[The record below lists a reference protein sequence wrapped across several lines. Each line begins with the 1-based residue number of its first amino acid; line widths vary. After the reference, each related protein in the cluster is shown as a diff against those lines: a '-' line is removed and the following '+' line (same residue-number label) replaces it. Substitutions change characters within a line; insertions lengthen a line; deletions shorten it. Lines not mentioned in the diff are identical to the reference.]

1 MPPLPSYE
9 RPQEYVAR
17 QLRQAILDGEYAPGE
32 RLPIERELSE
42 QFGVSRSAIRQA
54 LLILSHQGLVK
65 VRSGAG
71 GGPFVTR
78 GSLPAAIAAFENV
91 LISDPAAVEEFVQA
105 KLIIEPAITG
115 HVASSISAESL
126 DLLRHNVAEF
136 RKALRRKEDPTELAL
151 EFHSIIIRSSDNRYL
166 SVILQ
171 LIGQTLDRLPAVPE
185 SGPVNQRQ
193 VLRDHE
199 QLIEALERHDAEEAR
214 QLTTDHLE
222 KIWHGRS
229 PAGRKSRAGATDR
242 LDASAVVD
250 VPARKASAG

>member
-1 MPPLPSYE
+1 MLPLPSYE

-17 QLRQAILDGEYAPGE
+17 QLRQAILDAEYAPGE

-42 QFGVSRSAIRQA
+42 HFGVSRSAIRQA

-91 LISDPAAVEEFVQA
+91 LISDPAAVEEFIQA
-105 KLIIEPAITG
+105 KLIIEPAITA
-115 HVASSISAESL
+115 HVASSISADTL
-126 DLLRHNVAEF
+126 DLLRQNVAQF

-151 EFHSIIIRSSDNRYL
+151 EFHSIIIRSSGNRYL

-171 LIGQTLDRLPAVPE
+171 LIGQTLDRLPAPPDT
-185 SGPVNQRQ
+185 GPVNQRQ

-199 QLIEALERHDAEEAR
+199 QLIDALERHEAEAAR
-214 QLTTDHLE
+214 QLTTEHLE
-222 KIWHGRS
+222 KIWHIPS
-229 PAGRKSRAGATDR
+229 PAGRRPKPRGTGGLAASTVVEAPTRA
-242 LDASAVVD
+242 
-250 VPARKASAG
+250 AG